1 MGRGYYLMK
10 EFNMFLVIIGTL
22 IIVAVVQK
30 KLYGY
35 VIRPN
40 ESARSDEERQREIRN
55 LEIARKYYIVTWY
68 GACAVAACFLLAL
81 HSVKDSGTERMV
93 LSFLVY
99 YGGFFGLIAKM
110 GGLKLPISQTSKI
123 YHVINIALIILS
135 TIFFFHKI

>member
-1 MGRGYYLMK
+1 MK
-10 EFNMFLVIIGTL
+10 EFNMFLVIICTL

-40 ESARSDEERQREIRN
+40 ENARSDEERQREIRN

-68 GACAVAACFLLAL
+68 GACAVTACFIVAL
-81 HSVKDSGTERMV
+81 HIVKNSATERMV
-93 LSFLVY
+93 FSFLAY

-110 GGLKLPISQTSKI
+110 GGLKLSISQTSKI
-123 YHVINIALIILS
+123 YYVINLALIILS
-135 TIFFFHKI
+135 TIFFFYKI

>member
-1 MGRGYYLMK
+1 MK
-10 EFNMFLVIIGTL
+10 EFYMCFVIICSL

-40 ESARSDEERQREIRN
+40 ENKRSNEQRQREIRN
-55 LEIARKYYIVTWY
+55 LEIARKCYIATWL
-68 GACAVAACFLLAL
+68 GACAVAACSLLAL
-81 HSVKDSGTERMV
+81 HSVRGSGTDRV
-93 LSFLVY
+93 IGSFLLY

-123 YHVINIALIILS
+123 YYVINVALIILS
-135 TIFFFHKI
+135 TIFFFHIM